1 MGQQRMSDNHG
12 PTGSLVHNAFDYQ
25 FDAPAPL
32 SSDSYLV
39 QPSAQLSSYNVVEP
53 QASNQR
59 INQLGDSMPVMDH
72 RPTSLSGSFG
82 SQRNSQH
89 DITRGYQAEHAF
101 ETHSASQPMSLHEPS
116 ARDLVPLPSISDPR
130 YSAQRQ
136 PDGSAPEYVIGDS
149 MGYGSEL
156 RQQLGLQRQRQYS
169 QEDNATS
176 YGYQDGY
183 PNRQQSDRWR
193 QSQRVPDNNDV
204 IPLERYH
211 ISYPSQFQQSGHW
224 TTQEAST
231 SPSNVPL
238 HVPHQVSNSHSTS
251 LSKHKV
257 NSRLTISHS
266 SLLLGQFDAATTNTF
281 SNTNALIP

>member
-12 PTGSLVHNAFDYQ
+12 QTGSLVHNAFDYQ

-32 SSDSYLV
+32 SSDSYLA

-82 SQRNSQH
+82 SQHNSQH
-89 DITRGYQAEHAF
+89 DITRGYQAEQAF
-101 ETHSASQPMSLHEPS
+101 ETPSTSEPMSLHEPS
-116 ARDLVPLPSISDPR
+116 RDLVPLPGVSDLR
-130 YSAQRQ
+130 YSAHGQ
-136 PDGSAPEYVIGDS
+136 PDGSAPPYVIGS
-149 MGYGSEL
+149 PAGYSSEL
-156 RQQLGLQRQRQYS
+156 RQQLGLHRQGQYS
-169 QEDNATS
+169 QGDDATS
-176 YGYQDGY
+176 YAHQDGY
-183 PNRQQSDRWR
+183 LNRQQSDRWR
-193 QSQRVPDNNDV
+193 QSQHVLDNDV
-204 IPLERYH
+204 IPHEGYH
-211 ISYPSQFQQSGHW
+211 IGYPSQFQQLGHW

-231 SPSNVPL
+231 STSNVPL
-238 HVPHQVSNSHSTS
+238 HVPHQVSNSYSTS
-251 LSKHKV
+251 LFKHKV